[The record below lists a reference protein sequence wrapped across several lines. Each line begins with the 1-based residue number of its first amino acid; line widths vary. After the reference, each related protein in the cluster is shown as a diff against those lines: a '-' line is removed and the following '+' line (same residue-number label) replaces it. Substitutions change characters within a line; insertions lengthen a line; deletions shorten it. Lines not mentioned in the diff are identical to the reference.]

1 MHEALF
7 MIGRLQGE
15 IIEKQAPYLLL
26 DVNGVGYELEAPM
39 STFYELPECGQ
50 SVMLHTHLMIR
61 DDAHTLYAFKQL
73 RERGLFRNLLKVN
86 GVGAKMALAILSGMD
101 SNAFTQCIHHGD
113 VDSLVRIPG
122 VGKKTAERLILDM
135 RDRLDKEVTL
145 QVASNTKN
153 GNGVNAYA
161 QDPIADAVSAL
172 VSLGYKPHEA
182 SRMVSTVDAKSQNS
196 EDIIRQALKTS
207 MS

>member
-1 MHEALF
+1 
-7 MIGRLQGE
+7 MIGRLEGE

-50 SVMLHTHLMIR
+50 LVMLHTHLMVR
-61 DDAHTLYAFKQL
+61 DDAHTLYAFKQI
-73 RERGLFRNLLKVN
+73 RDRSLFRNLLKVN

-145 QVASNTKN
+145 QVASNGKN
-153 GNGVNAYA
+153 GNGANSYVA
-161 QDPIADAVSAL
+161 DPIADAVSAL
-172 VSLGYKPHEA
+172 VSLGYKTNEA
-182 SRMVSTVDAKSQNS
+182 SRMVSTVDTKNQNS

>member
-1 MHEALF
+1 

-50 SVMLHTHLMIR
+50 SVMLHTHLMVR
-61 DDAHTLYAFKQL
+61 DDAHTLYAFKQIQD
-73 RERGLFRNLLKVN
+73 RSLFRNLLKVN

-101 SNAFTQCIHHGD
+101 SNAFAQCIHHGD

-145 QVASNTKN
+145 QVLSNSKN
-153 GNGVNAYA
+153 GNGVNGNAA
-161 QDPIADAVSAL
+161 DPIADAVSAL
-172 VSLGYKPHEA
+172 VSLGYKPNEA
-182 SRMVSTVDAKSQNS
+182 SRMVSAVDTKSQNS

>member
-1 MHEALF
+1 E
-7 MIGRLQGE
+7 GE

-50 SVMLHTHLMIR
+50 SVMLHTHLMVR
-61 DDAHTLYAFKQL
+61 DDAHTLYAFKQI
-73 RERGLFRNLLKVN
+73 RDRSLFRNLLKVN

-145 QVASNTKN
+145 QVASNGKN
-153 GNGVNAYA
+153 GNSANSYVA
-161 QDPIADAVSAL
+161 DPIADAVSAL
-172 VSLGYKPHEA
+172 VSLGYKTNEA
-182 SRMVSTVDAKSQNS
+182 SRMVSTVDTKNQNS

>member
-1 MHEALF
+1 

-50 SVMLHTHLMIR
+50 SVMLHTHLMVR
-61 DDAHTLYAFKQL
+61 DDAHTLYAFKQV
-73 RERGLFRNLLKVN
+73 RDRSLFRNLLKVN

-145 QVASNTKN
+145 QVASNGKN
-153 GNGVNAYA
+153 GNSVNSYV

-172 VSLGYKPHEA
+172 VSLGYKPNEA
-182 SRMVSTVDAKSQNS
+182 SRMVGNVDTKSQNS

>member
-1 MHEALF
+1 

-26 DVNGVGYELEAPM
+26 DVKGVGYELEAPM

-73 RERGLFRNLLKVN
+73 RDRSLFRNLLKVN

-101 SNAFTQCIHHGD
+101 SNAFAQCIHHGD

-135 RDRLDKEVTL
+135 RDRLDKEVAL
-145 QVASNTKN
+145 QVANNGKN
-153 GNGVNAYA
+153 GNGANGYVA
-161 QDPIADAVSAL
+161 DPISDAVSAL
-172 VSLGYKPHEA
+172 VSLGYKPNEA
-182 SRMVSTVDAKSQNS
+182 SRMVGNVETKSEDS
-196 EDIIRQALKTS
+196 EDIIRQALKSS

>member
-1 MHEALF
+1 
-7 MIGRLQGE
+7 MIGRLQGK

-73 RERGLFRNLLKVN
+73 RDRSLFRNLLKVN
-86 GVGAKMALAILSGMD
+86 GVGAKMALAILSGME
-101 SNAFTQCIHHGD
+101 SNAFAQCIHHGD

-145 QVASNTKN
+145 QVASNGKN
-153 GNGVNAYA
+153 GNGVNGYVA
-161 QDPIADAVSAL
+161 DPIADAVSAL
-172 VSLGYKPHEA
+172 VSLGYKPNEA
-182 SRMVSTVDAKSQNS
+182 SRMVNTVDTKSQNS

>member
-1 MHEALF
+1 
-7 MIGRLQGE
+7 MIGRLHGE
-15 IIEKQAPYLLL
+15 IIEKQAPHLLIN
-26 DVNGVGYELEAPM
+26 VNGVGYELEAPM
-39 STFYELPECGQ
+39 STFYELPECGEL
-50 SVMLHTHLMIR
+50 VMLHTHLMIR

-73 RERGLFRNLLKVN
+73 RDRSLFRNLLKVN

-101 SNAFTQCIHHGD
+101 SNAFAQCIHHGD

-135 RDRLDKEVTL
+135 RDRIDKDTVTQIESTL
-145 QVASNTKN
+145 N
-153 GNGVNAYA
+153 GMNGYA

-172 VSLGYKPHEA
+172 VSLGYKPNEA
-182 SRMVSTVDAKSQNS
+182 SRMVGNVDTDSQDS
-196 EDIIRQALKTS
+196 EDIIRLALKSS

>member
-1 MHEALF
+1 

-50 SVMLHTHLMIR
+50 TVMLHTHLMVR
-61 DDAHTLYAFKQL
+61 DDAHMLYAFKQL
-73 RERGLFRNLLKVN
+73 RDRSLFRNLLKVN

-101 SNAFTQCIHHGD
+101 SNAFAQCIHHGD

-145 QVASNTKN
+145 QVISNGKN
-153 GNGVNAYA
+153 GNGVNGYVA
-161 QDPIADAVSAL
+161 DPIADAVSAL
-172 VSLGYKPHEA
+172 VSLGYKPNEA
-182 SRMVSTVDAKSQNS
+182 SRMVSNADTQSQNS

>member
-1 MHEALF
+1 
-7 MIGRLQGE
+7 MIGRLEGE

-50 SVMLHTHLMIR
+50 LVMLHTHLMVR
-61 DDAHTLYAFKQL
+61 DDAHTLYAFKQI
-73 RERGLFRNLLKVN
+73 RDRSLFRNLLKVN

-145 QVASNTKN
+145 QVASNGKN
-153 GNGVNAYA
+153 GNGVNSYVA
-161 QDPIADAVSAL
+161 DPIADAVSAL
-172 VSLGYKPHEA
+172 VSLGYKTNEA
-182 SRMVSTVDAKSQNS
+182 SRMVSTVDTKNQNS

>member
-1 MHEALF
+1 

-26 DVNGVGYELEAPM
+26 DVKGVGYELEAPM

-73 RERGLFRNLLKVN
+73 RDRSLFRNLLKVN

-101 SNAFTQCIHHGD
+101 SNAFAQCIHHGD

-145 QVASNTKN
+145 QVASNGKN
-153 GNGVNAYA
+153 GNGVNGYEA
-161 QDPIADAVSAL
+161 DPIADAVSAL
-172 VSLGYKPHEA
+172 VSLGYKPNEA
-182 SRMVSTVDAKSQNS
+182 SRMVGTVDTKSQNS

>member
-1 MHEALF
+1 

-26 DVNGVGYELEAPM
+26 DVKGVGYELEAPM
-39 STFYELPECGQ
+39 STFYELPECGET
-50 SVMLHTHLMIR
+50 VMLHTHLLVR
-61 DDAHTLYAFKQL
+61 EDAHTLYAFKQV
-73 RERGLFRNLLKVN
+73 RDRSLFRNLLKVN

-101 SNAFTQCIHHGD
+101 ANAFTQCIHQGD

-135 RDRLDKEVTL
+135 RDRLDKEVAA
-145 QVASNTKN
+145 QVASNGKN
-153 GNGVNAYA
+153 ANSLNGHVQ

-172 VSLGYKPHEA
+172 VSLGYKPNEA
-182 SRMVSTVDAKSQNS
+182 SRMVSNVDTKSQNS
-196 EDIIRQALKTS
+196 EDIIRLALKS
-207 MS
+207 SFS